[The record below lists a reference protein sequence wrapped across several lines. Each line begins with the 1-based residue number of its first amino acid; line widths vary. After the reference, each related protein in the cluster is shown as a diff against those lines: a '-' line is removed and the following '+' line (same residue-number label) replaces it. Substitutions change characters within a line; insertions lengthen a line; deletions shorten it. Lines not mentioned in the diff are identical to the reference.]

1 MTFELLLAH
10 ADGLPMLRQGLTEG
24 SLRTAPQPEPLEP
37 PTILWDASGDPN
49 VLPRQ
54 RWGLVAPQG
63 PEGKRLVALVDKLKR
78 RREQEQGSHVPV
90 YLVPPGL
97 DGPASARWKKRV
109 FRSKDVPDAERP
121 RYLLLLGD
129 LDQVSLELQQ
139 VLSSDAYVG
148 RLAFPSDA
156 GYEAYVTKVLR
167 WERTPSREPHPRLLF
182 FASKDG
188 TAATDMGLRGLI
200 RPSLAACRERQ
211 QVGGFPEA
219 ELRELIGD
227 GKAPAGQL
235 LAQAAEPRPSVLF
248 SLSHGLG
255 PPKNGWDSAARQR
268 ELQGSLVLPGGQTL
282 TGAELASRPFLPGG
296 IWFSFACYSAGTPVR
311 SAYAQWLNQLPP
323 EVDPDA
329 ARVLAS
335 ELRRE
340 VARPFI
346 AALPQAV
353 LANPE
358 GPLAVMGHVDLA
370 WAFSY
375 LDQGRDTSAN
385 FFGLLHTLAEGRRA
399 GVALSTLLRFLNEV
413 SIELTTLYNH
423 EASALRE
430 GRPSPVDPV
439 ARAWLW
445 MLRQDLAG
453 YILLGD
459 PAVRLPLAPPRV
471 EASEPGFSLDAM
483 ASVGLMGFEPPAQAV
498 SERESAAAEQAILEL
513 LTGKGTIAD
522 IAARHGIT
530 PEELQQWEELY
541 RAAGRAALARHL
553 SRRG

>member
-1 MTFELLLAH
+1 MALELLLAH
-10 ADGLPMLRQGLTEG
+10 ADGLPVLRQGLTEG
-24 SLRTAPQPEPLEP
+24 SLRNASEPEALEP
-37 PTILWDASGDPN
+37 ATILGDPSGDPN

-63 PEGKRLVALVDKLKR
+63 PDGKRLLELVDELKR
-78 RREQEQGSHVPV
+78 WREKEQGAPVPV

-97 DGPASARWKKRV
+97 DAPAAARWKKRV

-129 LDQVSLELQQ
+129 LHQVPLELQQ
-139 VLSSDAYVG
+139 MLSSDAYVG
-148 RLAFPSDA
+148 RLAFPSEA

-167 WERTPSREPHPRLLF
+167 WERTPSRERHPRLLF
-182 FASKDG
+182 FTSKDG

-200 RPSLAACRERQ
+200 RPSLTACRERQ
-211 QVGGFPEA
+211 KVGGFPEA

-227 GKAPAGQL
+227 GKAPSGQL

-255 PPKNGWDSAARQR
+255 PPKDGWNSAARQR
-268 ELQGSLVLPGGQTL
+268 ELQGALVLPGGQLL
-282 TGAELASRPFLPGG
+282 TGADLASRPFLPGG

-311 SAYAQWLNQLPP
+311 STYTQWLSQLPP

-335 ELRRE
+335 ALQRE
-340 VARPFI
+340 VERPFI

-370 WAFSY
+370 WTFSY

-413 SIELTTLYNH
+413 SIELTALYNH
-423 EASALRE
+423 EATVLQE

-453 YILLGD
+453 YMLLGD
-459 PAVRLPLAPPRV
+459 PAVRLPLAPARV
-471 EASEPGFSLDAM
+471 ETSDPRFSLDAM
-483 ASVGLMGFEPPAQAV
+483 ASVGLAGFEPLAQAA
-498 SERESAAAEQAILEL
+498 SEHESAAAEQAILEL
-513 LTGKGTIAD
+513 LTGKGSIAD

-530 PEELQQWEELY
+530 PEELQQREELY

>member
-1 MTFELLLAH
+1 MALELLLAH
-10 ADGLPMLRQGLTEG
+10 ADGLPVLRQGLTEG
-24 SLRTAPQPEPLEP
+24 SLRNAPAPEALES

-49 VLPRQ
+49 VLQRQ

-63 PEGKRLVALVDKLKR
+63 PEGKRLLALVDKLKL
-78 RREQEQGSHVPV
+78 RREQEQGAPVSV
-90 YLVPPGL
+90 YLAPPGM
-97 DGPASARWKKRV
+97 DGPTAARWKKRV

-148 RLAFPSDA
+148 RLAFPTDA
-156 GYEAYVTKVLR
+156 GYEAYVTKVLK
-167 WERTPSREPHPRLLF
+167 WEGTPSREAHPRLLF
-182 FASKDG
+182 FTSKDG

-211 QVGGFPEA
+211 KVGGFPEA
-219 ELRELIGD
+219 ELRELIGE
-227 GKAPAGQL
+227 GRAPAAQM

-255 PPKNGWDSAARQR
+255 PPKDGWDSPALQR
-268 ELQGSLVLPGGQTL
+268 ELQGALVLPGGQTL
-282 TGAELASRPFLPGG
+282 TGAEVASRPFLPGG
-296 IWFSFACYSAGTPVR
+296 IWFSFACYSAGTPLR
-311 SAYAQWLNQLPP
+311 SVYTQWLSQLPP

-335 ELRRE
+335 ALRRE
-340 VARPFI
+340 VDRPFI

-375 LDQGRDTSAN
+375 LDQGRDTSAH

-423 EASALRE
+423 EASELQE
-430 GRPSPVDPV
+430 GRPSRVDPV

-459 PAVRLPLAPPRV
+459 PAVRLPLAPARV
-471 EASEPGFSLDAM
+471 ETSESGLSLDAM
-483 ASVGLMGFEPPAQAV
+483 ASVGLVGFEPPAQAA

-513 LTGKGTIAD
+513 ITGKGSLAD
-522 IAARHGIT
+522 IAARHGIP
-530 PEELQQWEELY
+530 PEELQRWEELY